1 MTGGYFYLEIADKF
15 KMPSHLYGKTPQQAE
30 RIVTTFLARPNA
42 TGVFLEG
49 EKGSGKTLLAKLI
62 CNKVVDELNG
72 IALLVNEAFCGD
84 EFNKFVSGI
93 KQPCAVLFDEFEKVY
108 SDRNASP
115 VNLAVQRQ
123 LEAMGQNTQQAVP
136 AAQDQLL
143 TLLDGVFPSKK
154 LFILTCNDKYKVS
167 PHMKNRPGRLF
178 YMLSFDGL
186 GKDFVKE
193 YCERNLKP
201 ELQVHIPQVLA
212 IASSIEKFNFDMMA
226 ALVEEMNRYDE
237 SPKDSVR
244 MLNIKPDD
252 FFVDTFSLTYFDENG
267 MQIPAEQMDERQW
280 RGNLHAEEFGIW
292 NCWNK
297 PPVGRKKNGEMQDI
311 YHSNEDFVG
320 IDPQT
325 RAVKFTNDAGI
336 SVVLEKKQKRGIT
349 PFSYEQYL

>member
-1 MTGGYFYLEIADKF
+1 
-15 KMPSHLYGKTPQQAE
+15 
-30 RIVTTFLARPNA
+30 
-42 TGVFLEG
+42 
-49 EKGSGKTLLAKLI
+49 
-62 CNKVVDELNG
+62 
-72 IALLVNEAFCGD
+72 
-84 EFNKFVSGI
+84 
-93 KQPCAVLFDEFEKVY
+93 
-108 SDRNASP
+108 
-115 VNLAVQRQ
+115 
-123 LEAMGQNTQQAVP
+123 
-136 AAQDQLL
+136 
-143 TLLDGVFPSKK
+143 
-154 LFILTCNDKYKVS
+154 
-167 PHMKNRPGRLF
+167 
-178 YMLSFDGL
+178 
-186 GKDFVKE
+186 
-193 YCERNLKP
+193 
-201 ELQVHIPQVLA
+201 
-212 IASSIEKFNFDMMA
+212 MMA